1 LVQQRFLEENAVPVV
16 HWARFA
22 TAASTSRQDC
32 GWKRRPEWKH
42 DQLRF
47 KSESLTLDLVKAAV
61 RKFGFSQQS
70 AHCRLITSHEEW
82 HELNHPE
89 ELGGTPEAKKYKQF

>member
-1 LVQQRFLEENAVPVV
+1 VVQQHFREENAVPVV

-22 TAASTSRQDC
+22 TTASTSGQDC
-32 GWKRRPEWKH
+32 GWRGRPKWKH

-47 KSESLTLDLVKAAV
+47 KSESLTLDLLKAAV
-61 RKFGFSQQS
+61 RKFGFSQKS
-70 AHCRLITSHEEW
+70 GHCRFITSHEEG

-89 ELGGTPEAKKYKQF
+89 ELGGTSEAKKFKQF